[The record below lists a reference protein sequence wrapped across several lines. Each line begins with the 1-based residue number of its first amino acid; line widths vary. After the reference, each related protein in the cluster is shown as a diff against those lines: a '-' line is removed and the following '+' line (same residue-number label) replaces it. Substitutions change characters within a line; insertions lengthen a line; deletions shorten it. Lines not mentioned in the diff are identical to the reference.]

1 MEEQLELNGT
11 EQETTQET
19 PAVDPKMVELQSKY
33 ERLSSLE
40 QYVDALG
47 GAEKLSE
54 LASLGYQ
61 IRNNP
66 DLVAVI
72 QNHLSGKPAAPEPE
86 PVDFYDPE
94 VKALHERVDPKLD
107 ALERRN
113 AELEARLIRA
123 ETVQYKENVTVNI
136 EKVLEKFKDDDE
148 LFREAHDQLTKAMSS
163 ASPQQLEQL
172 GSEAGVKTLKMM
184 LIDQQ
189 EKLYERRLAQAAKKT
204 TEPTEAPV
212 LSKATDARH
221 STRAALPANTVSV
234 RSGQKLTPQM
244 TREIMETVTA
254 KMGKDPKSFW
264 N

>member
-1 MEEQLELNGT
+1 
-11 EQETTQET
+11 
-19 PAVDPKMVELQSKY
+19 
-33 ERLSSLE
+33 
-40 QYVDALG
+40 
-47 GAEKLSE
+47 
-54 LASLGYQ
+54 
-61 IRNNP
+61 
-66 DLVAVI
+66 
-72 QNHLSGKPAAPEPE
+72 
-86 PVDFYDPE
+86 
-94 VKALHERVDPKLD
+94 
-107 ALERRN
+107 
-113 AELEARLIRA
+113 
-123 ETVQYKENVTVNI
+123 
-136 EKVLEKFKDDDE
+136 
-148 LFREAHDQLTKAMSS
+148 
-163 ASPQQLEQL
+163 
-172 GSEAGVKTLKMM
+172 MM